1 MEILKKKSLDHTDP
15 LIFVVKVL
23 TGSSVA
29 LPQLW
34 APPPSRF
41 SPPLTALLQREWFSI
56 GGKGRDNAK
65 GEIKGKGDQ
74 GPREG
79 DRNRGTRE

>member
-1 MEILKKKSLDHTDP
+1 M
-15 LIFVVKVL
+15 
-23 TGSSVA
+23 A

-65 GEIKGKGDQ
+65 GEIKGRETKAQ
-74 GPREG
+74 GREIG
-79 DRNRGTRE
+79 IEVQGNECCGGFEELSI